1 MSTWIQWTMD
11 VGLVW
16 SSLTSWSTVSF
27 LIEKIIKRELNKK
40 KVNHQKVK
48 GIRELFSS
56 VEQSLSL
63 CR

>member
-27 LIEKIIKRELNKK
+27 LIEKIIKREFKK

-63 CR
+63 WR